1 MKKILLMC
9 AFSAVML
16 SAEAQTKVIAHRGF
30 WNTENSA
37 QNSITALQK
46 SAEAKFYGSEFD
58 VQLTKD
64 GTVIVN
70 HDDSIGNLVISEN
83 TFDKL
88 SSLKLKNGEKIP
100 TLEEYLDE
108 GKKHK
113 DLQLILEI
121 KPHKTEK
128 QERDITEKTVR
139 IVKEKNLENQ
149 VEYISFSKNIC
160 QILAK
165 LTPES
170 NISYLMGDISPK
182 ELKKM
187 GINGIDYYFKIL
199 RKKPEWIKEAHDN
212 NMKVNVWTVNK
223 KEIIKEM
230 KELGTDF
237 ITTDNPLEAKQIC
250 ESNN

>member
-1 MKKILLMC
+1 MC
-9 AFSAVML
+9 AFSAAIL

-37 QNSITALQK
+37 QNSITSLKKA
-46 SAEAKFYGSEFD
+46 AEAKLYGSEFD

-64 GTVIVN
+64 GIVIVN
-70 HDDSIGNLVISEN
+70 HDDTIADLTISEN
-83 TFDKL
+83 TFDRL
-88 SSLKLKNGEKIP
+88 SQHKLKNGETIP

-113 DLQLILEI
+113 ELKLILEI
-121 KPHKTEK
+121 KPHKTEE
-128 QERDITEKTVR
+128 QEKEITEKTVR
-139 IVKEKNLENQ
+139 IVKEKKLENQ

-160 QILAK
+160 QTLAK

-182 ELKKM
+182 ELKNM
-187 GINGIDYYFKIL
+187 GINGIDYYFRL
-199 RKKPEWIKEAHDN
+199 LGNKPEWIKEAHDN

-223 KEIIKEM
+223 KEDIKEM
-230 KELGTDF
+230 KNLGTDF

-250 ESNN
+250 EDNN